1 MTLVKFE
8 PFRGFESLSR
18 RMNEIFGD
26 LEKGV
31 RFEIGDFSPR
41 VDIAEDEKNVYL
53 HAELPG
59 IERENV
65 KISVSEDRVLTLKGE
80 KKREEKVESKNFV
93 RVERNYGSFTRSF
106 ALPENINV
114 EKVEAKFANGVLD
127 LVLPKTEPAKPKEVD
142 ISIA

>member
-18 RMNEIFGD
+18 RMNELFGD

-41 VDIAEDEKNVYL
+41 VDIAEDERNVYL

-65 KISVSEDRVLTLKGE
+65 KISVSEDRILSLKGE
-80 KKREEKVESKNFV
+80 KKREEKVESKNYV
-93 RVERNYGSFTRSF
+93 RVERNYGSFSRSF
-106 ALPENINV
+106 ALPDNINV
-114 EKVEAKFANGVLD
+114 EKVEAKFENGMLN
-127 LVLPKTEPAKPKEVD
+127 LILPKTEPAKPKEV
-142 ISIA
+142 SIEIG

>member
-1 MTLVKFE
+1 MSLVKFE
-8 PFRGFESLSR
+8 PFRGFESLAR
-18 RMNEIFGD
+18 RMNDIFGD

-65 KISVSEDRVLTLKGE
+65 KISVSEDRILTLKGE
-80 KKREEKVESKNFV
+80 KNREEKTEGKNYV

-114 EKVEAKFANGVLD
+114 ENVEAKFDKGVLD
-127 LVLPKTEPAKPKEVD
+127 LTLPKTVSTKPKEV
-142 ISIA
+142 SIPIA

>member
-1 MTLVKFE
+1 MVHVKFE
-8 PFRGFESLSR
+8 PLRGFESFSR
-18 RMNEIFGD
+18 RLNDIFGD

-31 RFEIGDFSPR
+31 RFEMGDFSPR

-80 KKREEKVESKNFV
+80 KSREAKVEGKNYV
-93 RVERNYGSFTRSF
+93 RSERSYGNFTRSF
-106 ALPENINV
+106 ALPDTIDVENV
-114 EKVEAKFANGVLD
+114 AAKFENGVLN
-127 LVLPKTEPAKPKEVD
+127 LTLPKTEPAKPKEVA

>member
-1 MTLVKFE
+1 MVHVKFE
-8 PFRGFESLSR
+8 PMRGFESFSR
-18 RMNEIFGD
+18 RLNDIFGD

-80 KKREEKVESKNFV
+80 KNRESKVEGKNYV
-93 RVERNYGSFTRSF
+93 RTERNYGNFTRSF
-106 ALPENINV
+106 ALPDTIDV
-114 EKVEAKFANGVLD
+114 EKVEAKFENGVLN
-127 LVLPKTEPAKPKEVD
+127 LTLPKTEPAKPKEVS

>member
-1 MTLVKFE
+1 MSLVKFE
-8 PFRGFESLSR
+8 PFRGFESLAR
-18 RMNEIFGD
+18 RMNDIFGD

-59 IERENV
+59 IDRENV

-80 KKREEKVESKNFV
+80 KNREEKTEGKNYF
-93 RVERNYGSFTRSF
+93 RVERNYGSFTRAF

-114 EKVEAKFANGVLD
+114 DNVEAKFDKGVLD
-127 LVLPKTEPAKPKEVD
+127 LTLPKAVPAKPKEV
-142 ISIA
+142 SIPIA